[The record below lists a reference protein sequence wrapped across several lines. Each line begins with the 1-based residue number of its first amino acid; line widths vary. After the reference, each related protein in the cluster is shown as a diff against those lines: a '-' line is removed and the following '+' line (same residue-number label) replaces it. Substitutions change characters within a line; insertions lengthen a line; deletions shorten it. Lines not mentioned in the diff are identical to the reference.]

1 MDIKAYKIQ
10 DKVTGLFSTGGMSPK
25 WTKRGKT
32 WSQLNHIKTHL
43 KQFISDSS
51 YMKEWI
57 NNIPESWQVVEL
69 SSSGIIQYDA
79 RPLYPIENIYKKQ

>member
-1 MDIKAYKIQ
+1 MDIKAYKIR

-43 KQFISDSS
+43 KQFIRDSA
-51 YMKEWI
+51 YMKEYI
-57 NNIPESWQVVEL
+57 NNIPETWQVVEL
-69 SSSGIIQYDA
+69 SNSGIIEYDA
-79 RPLYPIENIYKKQ
+79 RPLYPTENIYKK